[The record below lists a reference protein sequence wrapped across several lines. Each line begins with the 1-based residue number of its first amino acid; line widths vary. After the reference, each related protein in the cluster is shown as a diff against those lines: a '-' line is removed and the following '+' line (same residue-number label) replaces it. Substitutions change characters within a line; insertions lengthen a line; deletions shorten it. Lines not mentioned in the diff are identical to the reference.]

1 MYKDITQMKDV
12 FILFLVLF
20 LCVMQ
25 YQVYTL
31 KTNLN
36 EVVQILEDGFEINV
50 EISGSIAGVQK

>member
-36 EVVQILEDGFEINV
+36 EVVQILEDGFEINIEV
-50 EISGSIAGVQK
+50 SGEIGIQK

>member
-1 MYKDITQMKDV
+1 
-12 FILFLVLF
+12 
-20 LCVMQ
+20 MQ